1 MDRRGSRVK
10 GWFQSLGIAFL
21 AVLIVG
27 TILGVAGLFMSAG
40 PGRVEPPA
48 KATDRTRP
56 TPDESAVRKPSA
68 LTRKIAES
76 FRRDPAKALDGKATE
91 SVQEPEFEPRLTE
104 PSAATD
110 ADGSVKPEP
119 ESAVPEVPVPESKR
133 NGETRTATQILNEL
147 NRGRTKRSKARAARA
162 DQVARDIENHRR
174 AVLIGELYQA
184 DPKQSQLPALLIERW
199 LTLPEDPAAKAEREE
214 AETRPLGDPI
224 GDSAAYVDAR
234 LAVEDPAVDSE
245 QALERIAAFS
255 ARSKNRGPRVGSLL
269 GNLADRTTDDPELR
283 RKIYQQ
289 IVARY
294 PNTRDGQMALRRLA
308 QLDDETSGDVAASG
322 NSAADPAVGKPF
334 QFAFQDAVSGE
345 PISSDALR
353 GRVMVI
359 DFWATWCGPCVAAI
373 PRLKELYAKYSPRG
387 VVFIGVS
394 LDNSDASGRQKLL
407 KFVSENEVPWPQFHQ
422 QNRELSSVWRI
433 TGIPTVFVVDKT
445 GRVAAKNGN
454 LDEILARLVE
464 DGATHRSSTTQPR

>member
-1 MDRRGSRVK
+1 MDRRGSRIN
-10 GWFQSLGIAFL
+10 GWFQSLGIGFL

-27 TILGVAGLFMSAG
+27 AFLGVAGLYMSTTPPRVG
-40 PGRVEPPA
+40 PIAE
-48 KATDRTRP
+48 ATDRSKPAANEPAARP
-56 TPDESAVRKPSA
+56 PTA

-76 FRRDPAKALDGKATE
+76 FRRKSAKPVDANAAE
-91 SVQEPEFEPRLTE
+91 SVAKPEFETSHAE
-104 PSAATD
+104 PPSSATVD
-110 ADGSVKPEP
+110 AVKPEP
-119 ESAVPEVPVPESKR
+119 EPEVPTVPVSEPKR
-133 NGETRTATQILNEL
+133 NGETRTAAQILNEL
-147 NRGRTKRSKARAARA
+147 NRGRTKRSKTKGRAAHA
-162 DQVARDIENHRR
+162 DQVERDVENRRR
-174 AVLIGELYQA
+174 AVLIGELYQV

-199 LTLPEDPAAKAEREE
+199 LTLPDDPAAKAEREE
-214 AETRPLGDPI
+214 AEGRPLGDSI

-234 LAVEDPAVDSE
+234 LAVENPAVDSE

-255 ARSKNRGPRVGSLL
+255 VRSKNRGPRVGALL

-289 IVARY
+289 IVSRY

-308 QLDDETSGDVAASG
+308 QLESETSGDVAASAR
-322 NSAADPAVGKPF
+322 SSADPSVGKPF

-359 DFWATWCGPCVAAI
+359 DFWATWCRPCVAAL
-373 PRLKELYAKYSPRG
+373 PHMKELYAKYNPRG

-407 KFVSENEVPWPQFHQ
+407 KFVSDNEVPWPQFHQ
-422 QNRELSSVWRI
+422 QNRELSSVWKI
-433 TGIPTVFVVDKT
+433 TGIPTVFVVDKA
-445 GRVAAKNGN
+445 GRVVAKNGD
-454 LDEILARLVE
+454 LDEVLSRLVG
-464 DGATHRSSTTQPR
+464 DGPASKRP